1 MKQAMRIL
9 ARGAAPMALA
19 MAAVGVLGTAGPA
32 VSAAPESAAAV
43 SDAAVVSPLPTWGY
57 TDPRHRTNRDS
68 CRRGGGREQ
77 YDNGRRHWF
86 CHGGRMDQDW
96 Y

>member
-1 MKQAMRIL
+1 
-9 ARGAAPMALA
+9 MALA
-19 MAAVGVLGTAGPA
+19 MAAVGVLGTAGLASPA
-32 VSAAPESAAAV
+32 AAAPESAAAV

-57 TDPRHRTNRDS
+57 IDPRHRTNRDS

-77 YDNGRRHWF
+77 FDNGRRHWF
-86 CHGGRMDQDW
+86 CHGGRFDQDW